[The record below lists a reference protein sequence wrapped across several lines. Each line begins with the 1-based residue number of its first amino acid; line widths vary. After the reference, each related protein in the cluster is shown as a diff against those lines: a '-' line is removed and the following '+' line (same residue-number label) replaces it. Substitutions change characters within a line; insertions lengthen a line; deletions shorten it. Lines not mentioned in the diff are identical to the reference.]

1 METVLV
7 VEWWLG
13 EGKKGDVI
21 SWWELI
27 TEWQNKR
34 VDKVD
39 ERKMEIRGR
48 KEAIIPAS
56 KEVWSMRW
64 SVKWTAN
71 ME

>member
-21 SWWELI
+21 NWWELI
-27 TEWQNKR
+27 TEWQKKR

-39 ERKMEIRGR
+39 ERKMQIRGR

-56 KEVWSMRW
+56 KQV
-64 SVKWTAN
+64 
-71 ME
+71 